1 MFVGTVITSL
11 GVVREQQSGTLEQL
25 AVMPLR
31 PADVFLG
38 KIIPYFAV
46 AVVDPV
52 VVLAVGVA
60 VFGVP
65 FRGSVAVFG
74 LGALLFVFVALSL
87 GALISSVS
95 QTLGKAIQLAVMTLL
110 PQVLLSGLI
119 FPLTSIVIGVRWIAY
134 LLPLTY
140 FTEISR
146 GVMLRAEPIGSLWPP
161 FVYLALL
168 GAAVTGLAIWP
179 GCVRCWQVPRWRARC
194 WQVRRWQVRRCACR
208 AARPPRSRLRWAT
221 CPPASP
227 QRPPRWRS
235 ASSSLPRVDSVYRVA
250 ADEPR
255 RGPGRRAG
263 ESRTRE
269 AILDAARRRFGEQG
283 YDGAT
288 IRGIAADAGV
298 NPALVHHFY
307 GTKERLFAA
316 AMRLPVVPSDII
328 TSVLG
333 AERDRLGDDFL
344 PRIGEVLTG
353 TMLRAWDVA
362 DIRTAF
368 IGLLRSAATSEQGV
382 TMLREFVTGTILAS
396 LIQVAGLSDDEEG
409 RYRATLVASQV
420 VGLGFAR
427 YVLGLEPVASATTED
442 LVAAIGPTMQRYLT
456 GDIGPVGLSS

>member
-1 MFVGTVITSL
+1 M
-11 GVVREQQSGTLEQL
+11 
-25 AVMPLR
+25 
-31 PADVFLG
+31 
-38 KIIPYFAV
+38 
-46 AVVDPV
+46 
-52 VVLAVGVA
+52 
-60 VFGVP
+60 
-65 FRGSVAVFG
+65 
-74 LGALLFVFVALSL
+74 
-87 GALISSVS
+87 
-95 QTLGKAIQLAVMTLL
+95 
-110 PQVLLSGLI
+110 
-119 FPLTSIVIGVRWIAY
+119 
-134 LLPLTY
+134 
-140 FTEISR
+140 
-146 GVMLRAEPIGSLWPP
+146 
-161 FVYLALL
+161 
-168 GAAVTGLAIWP
+168 
-179 GCVRCWQVPRWRARC
+179 
-194 WQVRRWQVRRCACR
+194 
-208 AARPPRSRLRWAT
+208 
-221 CPPASP
+221 
-227 QRPPRWRS
+227 
-235 ASSSLPRVDSVYRVA
+235 A

-333 AERDRLGDDFL
+333 AERDRLGDEFL

-382 TMLREFVTGTILAS
+382 TMLREFVTSTILAS

-427 YVLGLEPVASATTED
+427 YVLGLEPLASATTED

-456 GDIGPVGLSS
+456 GDIGPVGLSSSAGPAAARQRQAAAVVGWSVPQYLHLEAAAGRSLDRHAGQVLTGGGSPNTTCPRRAWTCL